1 MRIMAA
7 ALNRVR
13 NPGEAAVKVARN
25 LDVHAG
31 SLVLAGIQLRMS
43 PPRPARK
50 QCAVHKVLVLT
61 VKILG
66 SGDTGRQDVGN
77 KWRQSRYRS
86 ADGGLGDA
94 ERLGQLRLNAIGP
107 QARQRHDHRLAQPG
121 NGWPETQ
128 SFFRCLLVNQGAQV
142 GDLLG
147 VQPRSMIHVRR
158 PVSSSSCVVTRFS
171 YETGRR
177 SSQHADISRF
187 SCLNRPQYNKEVNRL
202 RAVIERVISD
212 FKNWAIMHTD
222 YRRPLR
228 TFGKTI
234 SAVIALHFYQLA
246 E

>member
-94 ERLGQLRLNAIGP
+94 ERLGQLRLNPIAP
-107 QARQRHDHRLAQPG
+107 QVRQRHDHRLAQPE

-128 SFFRCLLVNQGAQV
+128 SFFRCLLGNQGAQV

-187 SCLNRPQYNKEVNRL
+187 SCLNRHHHTTGFSRDEILELCP
-202 RAVIERVISD
+202 AVV
-212 FKNWAIMHTD
+212 AAGD
-222 YRRPLR
+222 YDKKVPWPPILGLYRSVVVTL
-228 TFGKTI
+228 T
-234 SAVIALHFYQLA
+234 Y
-246 E
+246 